1 MTNSPGGSA
10 AKFDA
15 NRAADYDRQSR
26 IALAGYA
33 AMHELAACCLSAA
46 LGAGSERRL
55 LVVGVGTGQDVVV
68 IAALEPRWRFTAVD
82 PSPAMIG
89 QAEVRLAALG
99 LLDRTT
105 LHGGT
110 VDGLPATLY
119 DGATMIGVLHHVR
132 GDVAK
137 LQLLRGIAAR
147 LKPGA
152 PFVLGGNVGVYAD
165 DRLLCEAWRARWRQH
180 GAADEGEARFKRI
193 TADVDPPRSE
203 AAQAEL
209 LATAGFG
216 APKRFF
222 GSLFWGGWIVT
233 KA

>member
-1 MTNSPGGSA
+1 MNQPSSGGA

-15 NRAADYDRQSR
+15 VRAADYDRQSR

-33 AMHELAACCLSAA
+33 AMHELTACCLSAA
-46 LGAGSERRL
+46 LGAGTEQRL
-55 LVVGVGTGQDVVV
+55 LVVGAGTGQDVVV
-68 IAALEPRWRFTAVD
+68 LATLEPRWRFTAVD

-89 QAEVRLAALG
+89 LAETRLAALG

-110 VDGLPATLY
+110 VDTLSATRY
-119 DGATMIGVLHHVR
+119 DGATMIGVLHHVH

-137 LQLLRGIAAR
+137 FQLLKAIAAR

-152 PFVLGGNVGVYAD
+152 PLVLGGNVGVYGD
-165 DRLLCEAWRARWRQH
+165 DPLFRNAWQSRWRQH
-180 GAADEGEARFKRI
+180 GAADEGEARFRRI
-193 TADVDPPRSE
+193 TGDVDPPRSE
-203 AAQAEL
+203 EAQAEL
-209 LATAGFG
+209 LATAGFA

-222 GSLFWGGWIVT
+222 GSLFWGGWLVT